1 MYTLTKN
8 QLIINMKT
16 TVKHNH
22 LFKIKNDD
30 EGKAFI
36 QALKS
41 LMKNSK
47 SCHTIRVKGRSP
59 KGGYK
64 AYNGGSDGYVK
75 LEQAEYLAVYIK

>member
-1 MYTLTKN
+1 
-8 QLIINMKT
+8 MKT

-22 LFKIKNDD
+22 LFKIKNDED
-30 EGKAFI
+30 GRAFI
-36 QALKS
+36 QALKI
-41 LMKNSK
+41 LMKNSN